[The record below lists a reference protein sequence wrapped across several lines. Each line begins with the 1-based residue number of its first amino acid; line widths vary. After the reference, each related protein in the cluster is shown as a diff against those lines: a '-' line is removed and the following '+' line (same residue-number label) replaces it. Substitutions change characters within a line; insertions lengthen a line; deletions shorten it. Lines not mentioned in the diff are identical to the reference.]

1 MLIEDV
7 NSILHSTQ
15 LLCCN
20 TCYLSNTC
28 CKGKPIWKQYNAINF
43 FFKFWTFN
51 PSSSFFFHLKKG
63 DMYSPMDLHREHL
76 RQWSKNFLK
85 CWNFLILGISTVE
98 PWFDLFLVMAQCRSR
113 ENISYIGG
121 VKNWSERL
129 YSENPE
135 QGWFPRCLLILLQP
149 LKMVSFVLH
158 SMCVPTTNNYILKN
172 TQNEFKKKKKN
183 QCWYSIQSKS
193 WYQPWII
200 CEISFRILDLYSYMS
215 AYK

>member
-1 MLIEDV
+1 ML
-7 NSILHSTQ
+7 SIFFLNFER
-15 LLCCN
+15 LIL
-20 TCYLSNTC
+20 
-28 CKGKPIWKQYNAINF
+28 PIVF
-43 FFKFWTFN
+43 FF
-51 PSSSFFFHLKKG
+51 PLKRG
-63 DMYSPMDLHREHL
+63 DMYSPNADLHREHL

-172 TQNEFKKKKKN
+172 TQNELKKKKN